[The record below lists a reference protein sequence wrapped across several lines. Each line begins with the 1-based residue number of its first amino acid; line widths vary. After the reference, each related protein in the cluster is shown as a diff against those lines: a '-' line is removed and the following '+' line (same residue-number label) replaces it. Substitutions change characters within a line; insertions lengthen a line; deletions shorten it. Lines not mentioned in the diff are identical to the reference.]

1 METVGVIATVIV
13 GLIVLSL
20 VGIGV
25 MSISDVRR
33 YLKIRRM

>member
-13 GLIVLSL
+13 GLIVLAL
-20 VGIGV
+20 IGIGV